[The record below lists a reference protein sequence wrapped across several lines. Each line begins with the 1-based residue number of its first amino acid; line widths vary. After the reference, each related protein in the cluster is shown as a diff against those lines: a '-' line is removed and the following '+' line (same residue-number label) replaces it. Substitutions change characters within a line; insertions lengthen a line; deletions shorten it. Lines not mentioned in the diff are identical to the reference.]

1 MAKRLGDTVATLH
14 DTYAHWFKQA
24 DKNIVDMMNEQQ
36 TTNKSQQTTNKYEE
50 LKQLK
55 ELLDLDIITQN
66 ELNIKKKELL
76 GI

>member
-55 ELLDLDIITQN
+55 KLLDLDIITQN